1 MKNRTKF
8 TALITL
14 LLLVLQLAVPLSAHA
29 ALDMRTGPDGL
40 SLIERYEGYSDQR
53 YELNG
58 KWYIGYGT
66 ACAADAYPD
75 GITRAEA
82 EELLR
87 EALGKCESSIN
98 SFCDRS
104 GLTPTQEQFDALVSF
119 TFTLGDGWLSGTSDL
134 VQIVRGDRSATRLE
148 TARAFGVWCH
158 IGGKANTMLAQRRL
172 EEAALYLDGNLAA
185 AKEEF
190 AYLIIQKED
199 GVTYETDFSVY
210 QRGGTY
216 DSFPEM
222 TKKDHKLTGLRTKD
236 GQLIKLGD
244 AVTGN
249 MVTKAEWEK
258 VASAAPSTP
267 TTPATP
273 TTPVTP
279 VTSGYSDVRPEDWFY
294 SYVTDLSAAGVINGR
309 GNGVFAPK
317 DSVTV
322 GETLKLVLLAT
333 GNSEQKATGKHWAS
347 GYAQLAQSKGYI
359 DAALLSDLN
368 AVMPRIEVARLAAK
382 AMGLKA
388 SSAATPF
395 SDANDGYLTALYEA
409 GILTGSFQNG
419 VRVYLPGDGIS
430 RAEISAVI
438 WRINHAAVQ
447 RTAPA
452 EEKPAEQMPAQE
464 TPAEAEQPED
474 TTPKIIYNN
483 TELPILEGVPVNSYD
498 KNAFSRRGS
507 VMTYSEPG
515 VTTRLGI
522 DVSRYQEEIDWEAV
536 KKSGVEFV
544 IIRVGGRYWSS
555 GEIYADA
562 RFEEYLEGASAAGLD
577 VGVYFYS
584 QAITAAEA
592 REEADYVLRMIRG
605 AEINA
610 PVVFDWELTGSS
622 TARTN
627 GIKTDVL
634 CACARA
640 FCDRVSQAGY
650 HPMIYINKYAG
661 YMKYDLSQI
670 GDYDLW
676 FAEYD
681 LDAPTFYYD
690 FQMWQY
696 TSKGYVDGI
705 KGKVDM
711 NLWFIR

>member
-14 LLLVLQLAVPLSAHA
+14 LFLVLQLAAPLSVRA

-58 KWYIGYGT
+58 RTYIGYGT

-75 GITRAEA
+75 GITREEA

-158 IGGKANTMLAQRRL
+158 IGGKANTALAQRRL

-210 QRGGTY
+210 LRGGTY

-222 TKKDHKLTGLRTKD
+222 TKKDYQFTGLRTKD
-236 GQLIKLGD
+236 GQLIKIGD
-244 AVTGN
+244 KVTGN
-249 MVTKAEWEK
+249 AVTEAEWKK
-258 VASAAPSTP
+258 VASAAPV
-267 TTPATP
+267 
-273 TTPVTP
+273 TPVTP
-279 VTSGYSDVRPEDWFY
+279 VTTTYRDVKPEDWFY

-309 GNGVFAPK
+309 GNGIFAPK

-333 GNSEQKATGKHWAS
+333 GNSEQKAVSKHWAS
-347 GYAQLAQSKGYI
+347 GYVQLAQSKGY
-359 DAALLSDLN
+359 AEGALLSDLN

-382 AMGLKA
+382 AMGLN
-388 SSAATPF
+388 SSLAATPF
-395 SDANDGYLTALYEA
+395 ADANDGYLTALYEA

-419 VRVYLPGDGIS
+419 VRVYLPNDGIS

-438 WRINHAAVQ
+438 WRIHHAEPQ
-447 RTAPA
+447 RTTPPA
-452 EEKPAEQMPAQE
+452 EEKPAEE
-464 TPAEAEQPED
+464 TPAEETPAEPEQPVD
-474 TTPKIIYNN
+474 TTPKIVYNN
-483 TELPILEGVPVNSYD
+483 TELPILEGVPVNRYD
-498 KNAFSRRGS
+498 KSAFSRRGS

-536 KKSGVEFV
+536 KASGIEFA
-544 IIRVGGRYWSS
+544 ILRVGGRYWSS

-562 RFEEYLEGASAAGLD
+562 RFEEYLEGATEAGLD

-584 QAITAAEA
+584 QAITPAEA

-622 TARTN
+622 SARTN

-640 FCDRVSQAGY
+640 FCDRVKQAGY
-650 HPMIYINKYAG
+650 YPMVYINKYAG

-670 GDYDLW
+670 MDYDLW

-711 NLWFIR
+711 NLWLIR